1 MLFYCINFVYDN
13 VYDVLYMCYKL
24 IFYKFQFFVK
34 IKKYKNQKLDLCFGT
49 YVCFVIN
56 KKCSLNFL

>member
-49 YVCFVIN
+49 YVCFV
-56 KKCSLNFL
+56 K